1 LQSCSQRQWVT
12 ESTHVGHTQHSI
24 LSILT
29 TSLDDVAEDKIKL
42 AIECGAD
49 KAINSITN
57 KEAVET
63 APATI
68 VISGANA
75 AYAGAIGLTSNHGVV
90 VGVGIP
96 PEDLKINCL
105 YPGFPFS
112 SFVANTYKLCSYAME
127 FSGRIFCS

>member
-1 LQSCSQRQWVT
+1 M
-12 ESTHVGHTQHSI
+12 HVRYTQYSN
-24 LSILT
+24 LSNLT
-29 TSLDDVAEDKIKL
+29 ISLDDVAEDKIKL
-42 AIECGAD
+42 ALECGAD

-105 YPGFPFS
+105 CPEFLFS
-112 SFVANTYKLCSYAME
+112 ASVAKYLQVVQLCNGVLGTYLLFVSDYTSV
-127 FSGRIFCS
+127 

>member
-1 LQSCSQRQWVT
+1 LQRQWGT
-12 ESTHVGHTQHSI
+12 ESTHVRYTQYSN
-24 LSILT
+24 LSNLT
-29 TSLDDVAEDKIKL
+29 ISLDDVAEDKIKL

-49 KAINSITN
+49 KAINSITD

-75 AYAGAIGLTSNHGVV
+75 AYADAIGLTFNHGVV

-96 PEDLKINCL
+96 PEDLKINC
-105 YPGFPFS
+105 PCPEFFFS
-112 SFVANTYKLCSYAME
+112 TSVANTYKL
-127 FSGRIFCS
+127 

>member
-1 LQSCSQRQWVT
+1 LLAKQWGT
-12 ESTHVGHTQHSI
+12 ALTHVGHTQYSN
-24 LSILT
+24 LSNLT
-29 TSLDDVAEDKIKL
+29 TPLDDVAEGKIKL

-105 YPGFPFS
+105 YPGFRFS
-112 SFVANTYKLCSYAME
+112 SFMANTYKPHSYAME